1 MDKQVKRKMKIKVPK
16 KVTLLD
22 LLNCLVGVGIY
33 IILFYVALKY
43 LPKLILFFMPLILGL
58 IISIISN
65 RLVTRLEEKFNI
77 PRNRTSIVIVVLVT
91 MVFVGFFI
99 FVGYG
104 IYSQISGSLSS
115 VRSIIY
121 EINKTIKIA
130 EETINNL
137 LVNTPISTNVR
148 EISIPKITTDNA
160 IKLIN
165 EISMPFVN
173 YFVDFVKNIPSFIV
187 NIVFTILSAYVLI
200 IDNKTV
206 RKKLKSVFSKKVYD
220 FFKYLQKE
228 VILIFNG
235 WLKAQII
242 VVGLVFL
249 VLLAGMLIM
258 QVKFPVLFALL
269 IALVDALPIFGS
281 GLFLWPWLVYTLIQ
295 RNFFDAL
302 VITSMYIA
310 IQIIRNV
317 IQNKIMSSDFGLN
330 ALGSIFILFIGF
342 KLYGFVGLIFAI
354 PIGVLIMSLYN
365 FGLFNSLIYLLQ
377 KLFLCIKVFLTQIL

>member
-1 MDKQVKRKMKIKVPK
+1 MDKQVKRKIRITVPK

-33 IILFYVALKY
+33 IVLFYIILKY

-91 MVFVGFFI
+91 MIFVGFFI
-99 FVGYG
+99 FIGYG
-104 IYSQISGSLSS
+104 VYSQISGSLSS
-115 VRSIIY
+115 VRSIIS
-121 EINKTIKIA
+121 EINKTIRIA
-130 EETINNL
+130 EEIINNL
-137 LVNTPISTNVR
+137 LVSAPISTNLR

-160 IKLIN
+160 IKIIN
-165 EISMPFVN
+165 EVSMPFVN
-173 YFVDFVKNIPSFIV
+173 YFVSFVKNIPAFIV

-206 RKKLKSVFSKKVYD
+206 RKKLKLVFPEKIYD
-220 FFKYLQKE
+220 FFKYLQEE

-235 WLKAQII
+235 WIKAQII

-249 VLLAGMLIM
+249 VLLVGMLIM
-258 QVKFPVLFALL
+258 HVKYPVLFALL

-281 GLFLWPWLVYTLIQ
+281 GLFLWPWFVYSLIQ
-295 RNFFDAL
+295 KDFFDAF
-302 VITSMYIA
+302 VITLMYIA

-317 IQNKIMSSDFGLN
+317 IQNKIMSSNFGLN
-330 ALGSIFILFIGF
+330 SLGSILILFIGF

-365 FGLFNSLIYLLQ
+365 FGLFNNLINLLQ
-377 KLFLCIKVFLTQIL
+377 KLFLCIKVFLKDIL